1 MSKLVVKG
9 VVGKKFTYVSDVFVS
24 VFVWDLSQKHTCAYK
39 ERKGLRTYFME
50 DPSQ

>member
-9 VVGKKFTYVSDVFVS
+9 VVGKIFTYVSEVFVS